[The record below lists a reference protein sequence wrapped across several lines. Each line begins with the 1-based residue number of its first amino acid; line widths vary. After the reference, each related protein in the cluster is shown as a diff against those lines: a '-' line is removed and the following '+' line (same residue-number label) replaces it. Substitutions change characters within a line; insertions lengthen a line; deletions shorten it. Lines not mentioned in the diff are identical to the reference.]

1 MNLLFGISMWHL
13 SFRFSQRLFIAIVS
27 QIQNMTVD
35 PGFNGRF
42 FVGFLAR
49 LQTIKM
55 SPCKQRLMGRWEG
68 EINTIK
74 SDSRNILSL
83 FKIQSVLFWKKG
95 QHNNYKKKRKKEM
108 CLINYSFLA
117 YTDSNITINCSV

>member
-1 MNLLFGISMWHL
+1 
-13 SFRFSQRLFIAIVS
+13 
-27 QIQNMTVD
+27 MTVD

-83 FKIQSVLFWKKG
+83 FKIQSVLFWKKKG
-95 QHNNYKKKRKKEM
+95 NTIITKKKEKKK
-108 CLINYSFLA
+108 CA
-117 YTDSNITINCSV
+117 